1 MSATEYTAKEIK
13 VLKGLEA
20 VRKRPAMYIGST
32 GESGIYQIASEVV
45 DNSIDEVFAGNCH
58 NIDVVIRAD
67 GGLSVDDDGSGIPVD
82 MHPTEKR
89 SGVEVVMTTLHAGA
103 KFGGGVYKV
112 SGGLHGVGVSCT
124 NALSETLEVEV
135 RRNGAVWFQ
144 RYHRGVPEKPLASI
158 RKAKGT
164 GTKTTFWPDPQIF
177 SVTTFNYERLARR
190 LRELSFLAGGVKIAL
205 RDERPGQEKEEVF
218 HHKGGIEEYVAY
230 VNENNTTIH
239 KPIYFTATREDTEIA
254 VAIQYTDRY
263 DDEVFSYVNAI
274 NTTEGG
280 THVTGFRQALTKVV
294 NDYAFKAGILK
305 EDRKGDRRFDGSE
318 VMEGIRAV
326 LSLKLVNP
334 QFEGQT
340 KTKLGNSEVQGQ
352 VYSVIYEQLQT
363 YFDENPRIGKIV
375 VSKAQMAARARDAAK
390 RAAETV
396 RKSALEGAGLPG
408 KLADCSSR
416 NPEECELFLV
426 EGDSAGGNAKQARDA
441 RFQAILPLR
450 GVIINVEK
458 NRLDRVLDNAEV
470 RAMVTA
476 LGTGIDVDKSAAT
489 GGNGNGEGEE
499 SSNSKF
505 DLARLR
511 YGKII
516 IMADADVDGSH
527 IRTLILAFFFRYLQP
542 LITEGHLYIA
552 RPPLYRIKAGGDTY
566 YAQDDD
572 ELKNLQERL
581 GRRKANTY
589 RFKGLSEMQSE
600 DLADTTMD
608 PAHRVLMQVMMDDAV
623 EADRVVVLAYGP
635 KVEPRRE
642 WIAQHA
648 KETKDLDLW
657 A

>member
-1 MSATEYTAKEIK
+1 MARAKPRYTSEEIK

-20 VRKRPAMYIGST
+20 VRRRPAMYIGST
-32 GESGIYQIASEVV
+32 GEGGLHHIAFEVI
-45 DNSIDEVFAGNCH
+45 DNSIDEVFAGNCK
-58 NIDVVIRAD
+58 NIEVVVRAD
-67 GGLSVDDDGSGIPVD
+67 GGLSVEDDGSGIPVD

-89 SGVEVVMTTLHAGA
+89 PGLEVVMTTLHAGA

-124 NALSETLEVEV
+124 NALAERLEVEV
-135 RRNGAVWFQ
+135 RRDGRVHHQ
-144 RYHRGVPEKPLASI
+144 SYKRGVPEGKLKKGA
-158 RKAKGT
+158 KCKGT
-164 GTKTTFWPDPQIF
+164 GTKTTFWPDPEIF
-177 SVTTFNYERLARR
+177 STTTFSYERLARR
-190 LRELSFLAGGVKIAL
+190 LRELSFLAGGVKIKL
-205 RDERPGQEKEEVF
+205 RDERPDREKEDVF
-218 HHKGGIEEYVAY
+218 HHKGGIAEYVRY
-230 VNENNTTIH
+230 VNENNTTLH
-239 KPIYFTATREDTEIA
+239 KVIYFESSREETEIE

-263 DDEVFSYVNAI
+263 DDEVFAYVNAI

-294 NDYAFKAGILK
+294 NEYAFKSGMLK
-305 EDRKGDRRFDGSE
+305 EDRKSDRRFEGGE
-318 VMEGIRAV
+318 VAEGIRAV
-326 LSLKLVNP
+326 LSIKLVDP

-340 KTKLGNSEVQGQ
+340 KTKLGNSEVQGL
-352 VYSVIYEQLQT
+352 VYSVVYEQLQQF
-363 YFDENPRIGKIV
+363 FDENPRVARAV
-375 VSKAQMAARARDAAK
+375 VNKAMMAARARDAAK

-396 RKSALEGAGLPG
+396 RKSVLDGAGMPG
-408 KLADCSSR
+408 KLWDCSSR

-458 NRLDRVLDNAEV
+458 NRIDRVLDNAEV

-476 LGTGIDVDKSAAT
+476 LGTGIALDANGT
-489 GGNGNGEGEE
+489 NGENGENGGNGTAQ
-499 SSNSKF
+499 F
-505 DLARLR
+505 DITKLR
-511 YGKII
+511 YDKII

-542 LITEGHLYIA
+542 LIGNGKLYIA

-566 YAQDDD
+566 YAQDDS
-572 ELKNLQERL
+572 ELSKLRDKL
-581 GRRKANTY
+581 GKRKANTY
-589 RFKGLSEMQSE
+589 RFKGLSEMQAD

-608 PAHRVLMQVMMDDAV
+608 PANRVLMRVTMEDAV
-623 EADRVVVLAYGP
+623 EADRVISLAYGP
-635 KVEPRRE
+635 KVEPRRD

>member
-1 MSATEYTAKEIK
+1 MSGSEYTAAQIK

-32 GESGIYQIASEVV
+32 GESGIHQIASEVI
-45 DNSIDEVFAGNCH
+45 DNSIDEVFAGNCRH
-58 NIDVVIRAD
+58 IDVIIRAD
-67 GGLSVDDDGSGIPVD
+67 GGLSVEDDGSGIPVD
-82 MHPTEKR
+82 KHPTEKR

-124 NALSETLEVEV
+124 NALSETLQVDV
-135 RRNGAVWFQ
+135 RRNGGLHRQ
-144 RYHRGVPEKPLASI
+144 RYHRGVPEKPLEKVG
-158 RKAKGT
+158 KAKGT
-164 GTKTTFWPDPQIF
+164 GTKVTFWPDPEIF
-177 SVTTFNYERLARR
+177 SVTTFSFERVARR
-190 LRELSFLAGGVKIAL
+190 LRELSFLAGGVKITL
-205 RDERPGQEKEEVF
+205 RDERPGHEKEEVF
-218 HHKGGIEEYVAY
+218 HHKGGIAEYVTY
-230 VNENNTTIH
+230 VNENNTTLH
-239 KPIYFTATREDTEIA
+239 KPIYFRASRDETEIE

-274 NTTEGG
+274 HTTEGG

-294 NDYAFKAGILK
+294 NDYAYKSGTLK
-305 EDRKGDRRFDGSE
+305 EDRKGDRRFEGSE

-326 LSLKLVNP
+326 LSLKLVSP

-340 KTKLGNSEVQGQ
+340 KTKLGNSEAQGL
-352 VYSVIYEQLQT
+352 VYSAVYEQLQT
-363 YFDENPRIGKIV
+363 YFEENPRVARAV
-375 VSKAQMAARARDAAK
+375 VGKAQMAARARDAAK

-396 RKSALEGAGLPG
+396 RKTALEGAGMPG

-470 RAMVTA
+470 RAMITA
-476 LGTGIDVDKSAAT
+476 LGTGIDLDR
-489 GGNGNGEGEE
+489 GGNGNGNGEEGE
-499 SSNSKF
+499 SGNAKF
-505 DLARLR
+505 DISRLR
-511 YGKII
+511 YNRII

-527 IRTLILAFFFRYLQP
+527 IRTLILAFFFRYLQQ
-542 LITEGHLYIA
+542 LIIDGHLFIA
-552 RPPLYRIKAGGDTY
+552 RPPLYRIKAGGDTF

-572 ELKNLQERL
+572 ELKGLQERL
-581 GRRKANTY
+581 GRRRMNTY
-589 RFKGLSEMQSE
+589 RFKGLSEMQAD

-608 PAHRVLMQVMMDDAV
+608 PEHRMLLLVTMDDAV
-623 EADRVVVLAYGP
+623 EADRVIGLAYGP

-648 KETKDLDLW
+648 RETKDLDLW

>member
-1 MSATEYTAKEIK
+1 MAERRYTAEEIK

-20 VRKRPAMYIGST
+20 VRRRPAMYIGST
-32 GESGIYQIASEVV
+32 GETGLHHIAFEVV
-45 DNSIDEVFAGNCH
+45 DNSIDEVFAGHCTT
-58 NIDVVIRAD
+58 IELVVRAD
-67 GGLSVDDDGSGIPVD
+67 GAVSVEDDGSGIPVD

-89 SGVEVVMTTLHAGA
+89 PGVEVVMTTLHAGA
-103 KFGGGVYKV
+103 KFGGGAYKV

-124 NALSETLEVEV
+124 NALSEKLEVEV
-135 RRNGAVWFQ
+135 RRDGARWKQ
-144 RYHRGVPEKPLASI
+144 TYERGVPVSDLEKI
-158 RKAKGT
+158 GKAKGS
-164 GTKTTFWPDPQIF
+164 GTKVSFWPDPEVF
-177 SVTTFNYERLARR
+177 SVTTFSFERLARR
-190 LRELSFLAGGVKIAL
+190 LRELSFLAGGVRIVL
-205 RDERPGQEKEEVF
+205 RDERPGKEKEETYY
-218 HHKGGIEEYVAY
+218 HKGGIAEYVQY
-230 VNENNTTIH
+230 VNEANTTLH
-239 KPIYFTATREDTEIA
+239 KPVYFCAERDDTEVE

-280 THVTGFRQALTKVV
+280 THVTGFRSALTKVV
-294 NDYAFKAGILK
+294 NDYAFKSGLLK
-305 EDRKGDRRFDGSE
+305 EERKSDRRLEGAE

-326 LSLKLVNP
+326 LSLKVLHP

-340 KTKLGNSEVQGQ
+340 KTKLGNSEVQGL
-352 VYSVIYEQLQT
+352 VYSIVYERLQQF
-363 YFDENPRIGKIV
+363 FDENPKVARAIAN
-375 VSKAQMAARARDAAK
+375 KAMMAARARDAAR

-396 RKSALEGAGLPG
+396 RKSALDGAGMPG

-416 NPEECELFLV
+416 NPKEAELFLV

-458 NRLDRVLDNAEV
+458 HRVDRVLDNQEV
-470 RAMVTA
+470 RSMVTA
-476 LGTGIDVDKSAAT
+476 LGTGIDMDTNGGSGEDGENGKSQ
-489 GGNGNGEGEE
+489 
-499 SSNSKF
+499 F
-505 DLARLR
+505 DIEKLR
-511 YGKII
+511 YDKIV

-542 LITEGHLYIA
+542 LILSGHLYIA
-552 RPPLYRIKAGGDTY
+552 RPPLYRVKAGGDTF

-572 ELKNLQERL
+572 ELKVLVERL
-581 GRRKANTY
+581 GKRKSNVY
-589 RFKGLSEMQSE
+589 RFKGLSEMQAD
-600 DLADTTMD
+600 DLADTTME
-608 PAHRVLMQVMMDDAV
+608 PQKRVLMQVTMDDAA
-623 EADRVVVLAYGP
+623 EADRVINLAYGP

>member
-1 MSATEYTAKEIK
+1 MPASQYMAKEIK

-20 VRKRPAMYIGST
+20 VRKRPAMYVGST
-32 GESGIYQIASEVV
+32 GESGIHQIAFEVV
-45 DNSIDEVFAGNCH
+45 DNSIDEVFAGNCRS
-58 NIDVVIRAD
+58 IEMVIRGD
-67 GGLSVDDDGSGIPVD
+67 GGVSVSDDGSGIPVD
-82 MHPTEKR
+82 QHPTEKR

-135 RRNGAVWFQ
+135 KRNGARYRQ
-144 RYHRGVPEKPLASI
+144 RYHRGVPEKALEKVGS
-158 RKAKGT
+158 AKGT
-164 GTKTTFWPDPQIF
+164 GTKVTFWPDPQIF
-177 SVTTFNYERLARR
+177 SVTTYSYERLARR
-190 LRELSFLAGGVKIAL
+190 LRELSFLAGGVRITL
-205 RDERPGQEKEEVF
+205 HDERKGQEREELF
-218 HHKGGIEEYVAY
+218 HHRGGIVEYVAY
-230 VNENNTTIH
+230 VNENNTALH
-239 KPIYFTATREDTEIA
+239 KPIYFATTREDTEIA

-294 NDYAFKAGILK
+294 NDYAYKSGLLK

-340 KTKLGNSEVQGQ
+340 KTKLGNSEIQGL
-352 VYSVIYEQLQT
+352 VYSVVYEGLQT
-363 YFDENPRIGKIV
+363 YFDENPRIGRIIV
-375 VSKAQMAARARDAAK
+375 GKAQTAARARDAAK

-396 RKSALEGAGLPG
+396 RKSALEGAGMPG
-408 KLADCSSR
+408 RLADCSSR

-426 EGDSAGGNAKQARDA
+426 EGNSAGGNAKQARDA

-458 NRLDRVLDNAEV
+458 NRLDRVLDNAEI
-470 RAMVTA
+470 RAMITA
-476 LGTGIDVDKSAAT
+476 LGTGIDVDKS
-489 GGNGNGEGEE
+489 GNGNGDEADGG
-499 SSNSKF
+499 NSKF
-505 DLARLR
+505 DISRLR
-511 YGKII
+511 YGKVIV
-516 IMADADVDGSH
+516 MADADVDGSH

-542 LITEGHLYIA
+542 LITEGRLYIA

-572 ELKNLQERL
+572 ELRGLQDRL

-608 PAHRVLMQVMMDDAV
+608 PAHRQLLQVMMDDAV
-623 EADRVVVLAYGP
+623 EADRVISLAYGP

>member
-1 MSATEYTAKEIK
+1 MAEPRYTAEEIK

-20 VRKRPAMYIGST
+20 VRRRPAMYVGST
-32 GESGIYQIASEVV
+32 GESGLHHIAFEVV
-45 DNSIDEVFAGNCH
+45 DNSIDEVFAGHCQT
-58 NIDVVIRAD
+58 IEMVIRED
-67 GGLSVDDDGSGIPVD
+67 GSLSVEDDGSGIPVD

-89 SGVEVVMTTLHAGA
+89 PGVEVVMTTLHSGA

-124 NALSETLEVEV
+124 NALSEKLEVEV
-135 RRNGAVWFQ
+135 SRDGFRWKQTYRRGAPVTDVEQ
-144 RYHRGVPEKPLASI
+144 IG
-158 RKAKGT
+158 KARGT
-164 GTKTTFWPDPQIF
+164 GTKVTFWPDPKVFQ
-177 SVTTFNYERLARR
+177 VTTFSYERLARR
-190 LRELSFLAGGVKIAL
+190 LRELSFLAGGVKITL
-205 RDERPGQEKEEVF
+205 RDERPGKAKEETF
-218 HHKGGIEEYVAY
+218 YHRGGIAEYVLY
-230 VNENNTTIH
+230 VNEANTTLH
-239 KPIYFTATREDTEIA
+239 KPIYFCAERDETEVE

-280 THVTGFRQALTKVV
+280 THVTGFRSALTKVV
-294 NDYAFKAGILK
+294 NDYAFKSGMLK
-305 EDRKGDRRFDGSE
+305 EDRKSDRRFEGAE

-326 LSLKLVNP
+326 LSLKLLHP

-340 KTKLGNSEVQGQ
+340 KTKLGNSEMQGL
-352 VYSVIYEQLQT
+352 VYSIVYEQLQQC
-363 YFDENPRIGKIV
+363 FDENPRVARTIV
-375 VSKAQMAARARDAAK
+375 NKAMTAARARDAAK

-396 RKSALEGAGLPG
+396 RKSALDGGGLPG
-408 KLADCSSR
+408 KLSDCSSR
-416 NPEECELFLV
+416 DPKESELFLV

-458 NRLDRVLDNAEV
+458 NRVDRVLENQEI

-476 LGTGIDVDKSAAT
+476 LGTGIDMGT
-489 GGNGNGEGEE
+489 NGENGDEGE
-499 SSNSKF
+499 NGKPQF
-505 DLARLR
+505 DIQRLR
-511 YGKII
+511 YEKVI

-527 IRTLILAFFFRYLQP
+527 IRTLVLAFFYRYLRP
-542 LITEGHLYIA
+542 LIHSGHLYIA

-572 ELKNLQERL
+572 ELQTLLERL
-581 GRRKANTY
+581 GRRKSNVY
-589 RFKGLSEMQSE
+589 RFKGLSEMQSD

-608 PAHRVLMQVMMDDAV
+608 PKHRILMQVTMDDAL
-623 EADRVVVLAYGP
+623 EADRVIDLAYGP
-635 KVEPRRE
+635 KVEPRRD